1 MKYSMESQ
9 VPCDSFC
16 SHIPHQWLHNVTE
29 ASLSTVDEDAFTSE
43 PVGMN
48 INHQRAELMNQIH
61 YLKSYFSVESG
72 KLTLLLQKICL
83 DYQKYV
89 THLFLP
95 LHFVKRFVGTERY
108 FEHTLSTTTMY
119 TPCSNSKAG
128 T

>member
-9 VPCDSFC
+9 VPCESFC

-29 ASLSTVDEDAFTSE
+29 ASPSTVDEDAFTSE
-43 PVGMN
+43 PVGMKMN
-48 INHQRAELMNQIH
+48 QQRAELMNQIRC
-61 YLKSYFSVESG
+61 LKSYFSVESG
-72 KLTLLLQKICL
+72 KLTLLHQIICL

-89 THLFLP
+89 THFLS

-108 FEHTLSTTTMY
+108 IKHTLSTATMC
-119 TPCSNSKAG
+119 TPCSNSEAE